1 MTSMTK
7 QVLVIDVLVVG
18 PKIERSNA
26 MVTEEKTISSLF
38 KDLRKSTK
46 LKQEYFADEIK
57 LARSTIASLESG
69 YREPTLQQMLIYANF
84 FNFDIDE
91 FIYNRRIKEKIRKKP
106 YSIPETDDYKKQLS
120 LGIELKRLRYDRYL
134 TELDL
139 SLIIKVSPQT
149 ISNYET
155 GKTLIPLNN
164 LIKFSYYF
172 KVSLE
177 YLIGFYEEP
186 YIYEVNKPVLK
197 MQDSNNNIRIIQY
210 KEIAVREAVDGLFKE
225 LLLKIITK
233 HRKSFIIPNTID
245 YKLYNK
251 WIKIWDYE
259 TYFPKVS
266 DIQKMFDKT
275 FSNWKEADNAEEVQ
289 KWIDL
294 EINFLKVIRMVK
306 E

>member
-1 MTSMTK
+1 VEVMN
-7 QVLVIDVLVVG
+7 Q
-18 PKIERSNA
+18 ER
-26 MVTEEKTISSLF
+26 KTIGSLF
-38 KDLRKSTK
+38 KDLRKSTY
-46 LKQEYFADEIK
+46 LTQEEFADEIK
-57 LARSTIASLESG
+57 LSRSIIGNLESG
-69 YREPTLQQMLIYANF
+69 YREPNLQQLLTYANF
-84 FNFDIDE
+84 FGFDIDE
-91 FIYNRRIKEKIRKKP
+91 FIFNRKIKKKCRIKP
-106 YSIPETDDYKKQLS
+106 YFIPNEDDYKKQLS
-120 LGIELKRLRYDRYL
+120 IGIELKRLRYDRYL
-134 TELDL
+134 GLVEEGLNL
-139 SLIIKVSPQT
+139 KISPQVL
-149 ISNYET
+149 SNYEN
-155 GKTLIPLNN
+155 GKSLISLNN

-186 YIYEVNKPVLK
+186 YIHEVIKPVIK
-197 MQDSNNNIRIIQY
+197 TPDNSNNIRIIQY
-210 KEIAVREAVDGLFKE
+210 KEIAVRNAVDELFKE
-225 LLLKIITK
+225 LLSKIITK
-233 HRKSFIIPNTID
+233 KGKRFAIPESID

-275 FSNWKEADNAEEVQ
+275 FPNWKEADNAEEVQ